1 MFDIRLQRSME
12 RSCCD
17 TSCASARI
25 LRVKGRGAGI
35 CPSCT
40 TSTLAW
46 FQFLENLD
54 RLSDLKSS
62 LIALI
67 DERNLPCG
75 PCQYQ
80 LVSYRFG
87 NSNFAKFSD
96 TIKGGCDSCSSRC
109 SYMYDELQKLGK
121 DIKAIPPFTDFLKS
135 D

>member
-12 RSCCD
+12 RSYDD
-17 TSCASARI
+17 TRCSSIIQLLQPEPVAR
-25 LRVKGRGAGI
+25 I

-67 DERNLPCG
+67 DESNLPS
-75 PCQYQ
+75 QYQ
-80 LVSYRFG
+80 LDSYRFG
-87 NSNFAKFSD
+87 KSNFAKFSN

-109 SYMYDELQKLGK
+109 SYMYRELQKLSE
-121 DIKAIPPFTDFLKS
+121 DIKAIPPFTDFLES

>member
-1 MFDIRLQRSME
+1 ME

-17 TSCASARI
+17 TGCLSAYV
-25 LRVKGRGAGI
+25 LRTKKVGI

-67 DERNLPCG
+67 DERNLPS
-75 PCQYQ
+75 QYQ
-80 LVSYRFG
+80 LDSYRFG
-87 NSNFAKFSD
+87 KSNFAKFSN

-109 SYMYDELQKLGK
+109 SYMYGELQKLSE
-121 DIKAIPPFTDFLKS
+121 DIKAIPPFTDFLES